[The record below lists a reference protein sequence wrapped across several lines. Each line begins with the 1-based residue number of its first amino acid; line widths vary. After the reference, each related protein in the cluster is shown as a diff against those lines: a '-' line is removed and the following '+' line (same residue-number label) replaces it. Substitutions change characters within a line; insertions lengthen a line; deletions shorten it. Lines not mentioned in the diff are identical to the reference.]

1 MPGDRTRA
9 RELAQQSI
17 RNGDPTGWFE
27 TLYKEGEEGKSI
39 VPWADR
45 NQNPNLLAFWN
56 SHPLPTEGKS
66 ALVVGCGF
74 GNDAEQLARWG
85 FETCAFDVSET
96 AIRLARKRA
105 PESHVDF
112 RVANLFDPPAE
123 WRSHFDF
130 VFEANTVQAL
140 PRSVRT
146 RAIERIAAFV
156 KPGGNL
162 LVIARAR
169 EENDPEGQIPWPLS
183 RNEMAQFERFGL
195 VEKSF
200 EDFFDSEEP
209 PSRRFRALYERT

>member
-9 RELAQQSI
+9 RELADQFI

-45 NQNPNLLAFWN
+45 QQNPNLLAFWN
-56 SHPLPTEGKS
+56 SHPLASEGKT

-74 GNDAEQLARWG
+74 GDDAEQLARWG
-85 FETCAFDVSET
+85 FETSAFDVSET
-96 AIRLARKRA
+96 AIRMARKRA
-105 PESHVDF
+105 PESRVDF
-112 RVANLFDPPAE
+112 RVADLFEPLAE
-123 WRSHFDF
+123 WVSHFDF
-130 VFEANTVQAL
+130 VFEANTIQAL

-146 RAIERIAAFV
+146 RAIEKIAGFV

-169 EENDPEGQIPWPLS
+169 EENDPEGQIPWPVS
-183 RNEMAQFERFGL
+183 RSEMAQFERFGL

-209 PSRRFRALYERT
+209 PSRRFRALYQRT